1 MDVVTGEQWADLP
14 TRVCVI
20 PMALHQWLICQT
32 FLQQQRFA
40 VVCPGVSLMIRKDRY
55 ENHSCICSLLY
66 ILPD

>member
-32 FLQQQRFA
+32 FLQQ
-40 VVCPGVSLMIRKDRY
+40 
-55 ENHSCICSLLY
+55 
-66 ILPD
+66 